1 MRNPDPALT
10 PNGMQQAR
18 ATGKFLKHYFEENGY
33 KFDKIIIECSPFLK
47 CMMTAGQIIKI
58 LQGSSEEEDVLD
70 DDTAAL
76 NQKEIHINY
85 RATQVL
91 DQFTTTSMIPNRDP
105 MPHLELI
112 KNEILFQYENEQYFP
127 KNVQFL
133 EPDAPADYK
142 DQIFKAFPE
151 S

>member
-1 MRNPDPALT
+1 
-10 PNGMQQAR
+10 
-18 ATGKFLKHYFEENGY
+18 
-33 KFDKIIIECSPFLK
+33 
-47 CMMTAGQIIKI
+47 MTAGQIIKI

-112 KNEILFQYENEQYFP
+112 KNEILFQYENE
-127 KNVQFL
+127 
-133 EPDAPADYK
+133 
-142 DQIFKAFPE
+142 
-151 S
+151 